1 LENKSRFDT
10 VDRPVQVSSEIN
22 LLTASPGPGND
33 NNDNELP
40 APARGKPSMYDAFLT
55 LVTRISDLMW
65 GPWTMFFIAF
75 VSVFL
80 TLRSRFF
87 QVTRFGFI
95 MRNTFGGMFNR
106 SGDSNRER
114 MTPFQATSTSLAGTV
129 GMGNMAGVATAL
141 SIGGPGAIFWMWVL
155 AFFGM
160 ITKAAEV
167 TLGVHYRDVDEH
179 GHVHGGP
186 MYYINKALGWK
197 SLATLF
203 SIGVTINCFFS
214 SSLLQAHTVG
224 RAFNASYGIN
234 PYLVTGV
241 MAIVTATVAIG
252 GVRRIGRFCE
262 ALVPFMTV
270 TYIIGGLV
278 ILAANV
284 TELPG
289 VIGQIIGYALA
300 PAPAVGGFA
309 GAAVMSA
316 IQMGMARGML
326 SNEAGLGT
334 APMVHANAETP
345 HPFRQGLWG
354 AAEVFIDTTV
364 VCTITAFVI
373 LSSGVLADGNSGIEM
388 LLDAFATYYSP
399 EITNAFISI
408 AILTFCLSTQIGFFV
423 YFETA
428 LVSLFGEKPFRY
440 VKWAYFFPGVVF
452 AGITNVDQLWAL
464 ANISVAASALPNLVA
479 LLVLSGVFMTL
490 MRDYLSG
497 ENRYTTAS
505 SDESRRYIRMAQ
517 H

>member
-1 LENKSRFDT
+1 
-10 VDRPVQVSSEIN
+10 
-22 LLTASPGPGND
+22 
-33 NNDNELP
+33 
-40 APARGKPSMYDAFLT
+40 MYDVFLT
-55 LVTRISDLMW
+55 LITHISDLMW
-65 GPWTMFFIAF
+65 GPWTLIFIAF
-75 VSVFL
+75 VSVYL
-80 TLRSRFF
+80 TIRTRFF
-87 QVTRFGFI
+87 QVSSFVYI
-95 MRNTFGGMFNR
+95 MRNTFGCMFDR
-106 SGDSNRER
+106 SGDQSKER
-114 MTPFQATSTSLAGTV
+114 MTPFQATTTSLAGTV

-167 TLGVHYRDVDEH
+167 TIGVHYRDVDEN
-179 GHVHGGP
+179 GHTRGGP

-197 SLATLF
+197 SLAVLF

-224 RAFNASYGIN
+224 RAFNASYGIS

-241 MAIVTATVAIG
+241 MAIVTATVTIG

-270 TYIIGGLV
+270 MYLAGGLV
-278 ILAANV
+278 ILIAN
-284 TELPG
+284 TSQLPSVLG
-289 VIGQIIGYALA
+289 EIFRFALA

-309 GAAVMSA
+309 GAGVLSA

-364 VCTITAFVI
+364 ICTITAFII
-373 LSSGVLADGNSGIEM
+373 LSSGVLANGNTGIEM
-388 LLDAFATYYSP
+388 LLDSFATFYAP
-399 EITNAFISI
+399 HLANTFISI

-428 LVSLFGEKPFRY
+428 LVSLFGENVFHY
-440 VKWAYFFPGVVF
+440 VKWVYFLPGVVF

-479 LLVLSGVFMTL
+479 LLVLSSVFMTL
-490 MRDYLSG
+490 MKDYLSG
-497 ENRYTTAS
+497 ENRFTTVSTDAS
-505 SDESRRYIRMAQ
+505 RQYVRMANQ
-517 H
+517 

>member
-1 LENKSRFDT
+1 
-10 VDRPVQVSSEIN
+10 
-22 LLTASPGPGND
+22 
-33 NNDNELP
+33 
-40 APARGKPSMYDAFLT
+40 MYETFLT
-55 LVTRISDLMW
+55 LITRISDLMW
-65 GPWTMFFIAF
+65 GPWTMIFIAF
-75 VSVFL
+75 VSIYL
-80 TLRSRFF
+80 TIRTRFF
-87 QVTRFGFI
+87 QVSSFVYI
-95 MRNTFGGMFNR
+95 MRNTFGQMFDR
-106 SGDSNRER
+106 SGDQSKER
-114 MTPFQATSTSLAGTV
+114 MTPFQATTTSLAGTV

-167 TLGVHYRDVDEH
+167 TIGVHYRDVDEN
-179 GHVHGGP
+179 GQTHGGP

-197 SLATLF
+197 SLAVLF

-224 RAFNASYGIN
+224 RAFNASYGIS

-270 TYIIGGLV
+270 MYLASCLV
-278 ILAANV
+278 ILIANASQ
-284 TELPG
+284 LPSVLG
-289 VIGQIIGYALA
+289 EIFRFALA

-309 GAAVMSA
+309 GAAVLSA

-364 VCTITAFVI
+364 VCTITAFII
-373 LSSGVLADGNSGIEM
+373 LSSGVLANGNTGIEM
-388 LLDAFATYYSP
+388 LLDSFATFYSP
-399 EITNAFISI
+399 ELANTFISI

-428 LVSLFGEKPFRY
+428 LVSLFGENVFRY
-440 VKWAYFFPGVVF
+440 VKWIYFLPGVAF

-479 LLVLSGVFMTL
+479 LLFLSGVFMTL
-490 MRDYLSG
+490 MKDYLSG
-497 ENRYTTAS
+497 ENRFATVRTDAS
-505 SDESRRYIRMAQ
+505 RQYVRMVNQ
-517 H
+517 

>member
-1 LENKSRFDT
+1 
-10 VDRPVQVSSEIN
+10 
-22 LLTASPGPGND
+22 
-33 NNDNELP
+33 
-40 APARGKPSMYDAFLT
+40 MYDGFLT
-55 LVTRISDLMW
+55 LITHISDLMW
-65 GPWTMFFIAF
+65 GPWTLIFIAF
-75 VSVFL
+75 VSVYL
-80 TLRSRFF
+80 TIRTRFF
-87 QVTRFGFI
+87 QVSSFVYI
-95 MRNTFGGMFNR
+95 MRNTFGCMFDR
-106 SGDSNRER
+106 SGDQSKER
-114 MTPFQATSTSLAGTV
+114 MTPFQATTTSLAGTV

-167 TLGVHYRDVDEH
+167 TIGVHYRDVDEN
-179 GHVHGGP
+179 GHTRGGP

-197 SLATLF
+197 SLAVLF

-224 RAFNASYGIN
+224 RAFNASYGIS

-241 MAIVTATVAIG
+241 MAIVTATVTIG

-270 TYIIGGLV
+270 MYLAGGLV
-278 ILAANV
+278 ILIAN
-284 TELPG
+284 TSQLPSVLG
-289 VIGQIIGYALA
+289 EIFRFALA

-309 GAAVMSA
+309 GAAVLSA

-354 AAEVFIDTTV
+354 AAEVFLDTTV
-364 VCTITAFVI
+364 VCTITAFII
-373 LSSGVLADGNSGIEM
+373 LSSGVLANGNTGIEM
-388 LLDAFATYYSP
+388 LLDSFATFYAP
-399 EITNAFISI
+399 ELANTFISI

-428 LVSLFGEKPFRY
+428 LVSLFGENVFHY
-440 VKWAYFFPGVVF
+440 VKWVYFLPGVVF

-479 LLVLSGVFMTL
+479 LLVLSSVFMTL
-490 MRDYLSG
+490 MKDYLSG
-497 ENRYTTAS
+497 ENRFTTVSTDAS
-505 SDESRRYIRMAQ
+505 RQYVRMANQ
-517 H
+517 

>member
-1 LENKSRFDT
+1 MHD
-10 VDRPVQVSSEIN
+10 V
-22 LLTASPGPGND
+22 
-33 NNDNELP
+33 
-40 APARGKPSMYDAFLT
+40 FLT
-55 LVTRISDLMW
+55 LITHISDLMW
-65 GPWTMFFIAF
+65 GPWTLIFIAF
-75 VSVFL
+75 VSVYL
-80 TLRSRFF
+80 TIRTRFF
-87 QVTRFGFI
+87 QVSSFVYI
-95 MRNTFGGMFNR
+95 MRNTFGCMFDR
-106 SGDSNRER
+106 SGDKNKER

-167 TLGVHYRDVDEH
+167 TIGVHYRDVDEN
-179 GHVHGGP
+179 GHTHGGP

-197 SLATLF
+197 SLAVLF

-224 RAFNASYGIN
+224 RAFNASYGIS

-241 MAIVTATVAIG
+241 MAIVTAMVAIG

-270 TYIIGGLV
+270 MYLVGGLV
-278 ILAANV
+278 ILIAN
-284 TELPG
+284 TSQLPSVLG
-289 VIGQIIGYALA
+289 EIFRFALA

-309 GAAVMSA
+309 GAAVLSA

-364 VCTITAFVI
+364 VCTITAFII
-373 LSSGVLADGNSGIEM
+373 LSSGVLANGNTGIEM
-388 LLDAFATYYSP
+388 LLDSFATFYAP
-399 EITNAFISI
+399 ELANAFISI

-428 LVSLFGEKPFRY
+428 LVSLFGENVFHY
-440 VKWAYFFPGVVF
+440 VKWVYFLPGVVF

-479 LLVLSGVFMTL
+479 LLALSSVFMTL
-490 MRDYLSG
+490 MKDYLSG
-497 ENRYTTAS
+497 ENRFTTVSTDAS
-505 SDESRRYIRMAQ
+505 RQYVRMANQ
-517 H
+517 

>member
-1 LENKSRFDT
+1 
-10 VDRPVQVSSEIN
+10 
-22 LLTASPGPGND
+22 
-33 NNDNELP
+33 
-40 APARGKPSMYDAFLT
+40 MYEAFLT
-55 LVTRISDLMW
+55 LITHISDLMW
-65 GPWTMFFIAF
+65 GPWTMIFIAF
-75 VSVFL
+75 VSVYL
-80 TLRSRFF
+80 TIRTRFF
-87 QVTRFGFI
+87 QVSSFIYI
-95 MRNTFGGMFNR
+95 MRNTIGRMFDR
-106 SGDSNRER
+106 SGDQNKER
-114 MTPFQATSTSLAGTV
+114 MTPFQATTTSLAGTV

-167 TLGVHYRDVDEH
+167 TIGVHYRDVDEN
-179 GHVHGGP
+179 GQTHGGP

-197 SLATLF
+197 SLSVFF
-203 SIGVTINCFFS
+203 STGVTINCFFS

-224 RAFNASYGIN
+224 RAFNASYGIS

-241 MAIVTATVAIG
+241 MAIVTAMVAIG

-270 TYIIGGLV
+270 MYLAGGLV
-278 ILAANV
+278 ILIAN
-284 TELPG
+284 TSQLPSVLG
-289 VIGQIIGYALA
+289 EIFRFALA

-309 GAAVMSA
+309 GAAVLSA

-364 VCTITAFVI
+364 VCTITAFII
-373 LSSGVLADGNSGIEM
+373 LSSGVLANGNTGIEM
-388 LLDAFATYYSP
+388 LLDSFATFYAP
-399 EITNAFISI
+399 ELANAFISI

-428 LVSLFGEKPFRY
+428 LVSLFGENVFHY
-440 VKWAYFFPGVVF
+440 VKWVYFLPGVVF

-479 LLVLSGVFMTL
+479 LLALSSVFMTL
-490 MRDYLSG
+490 MKDYLSG
-497 ENRYTTAS
+497 ENRFTTVSTDAS
-505 SDESRRYIRMAQ
+505 RQYVRMANQ
-517 H
+517 

>member
-1 LENKSRFDT
+1 
-10 VDRPVQVSSEIN
+10 
-22 LLTASPGPGND
+22 
-33 NNDNELP
+33 
-40 APARGKPSMYDAFLT
+40 MYDSFLM
-55 LVTRISDLMW
+55 LISRISDLMW
-65 GPWTMFFIAF
+65 GPWTMLFIAF
-75 VSVFL
+75 VSVYL
-80 TLRSRFF
+80 TVRTGFF
-87 QVTRFGFI
+87 QVANFAFI
-95 MRNTFGGMFNR
+95 LRNTFGRMFDR
-106 SGDSNRER
+106 SGDENKER

-167 TLGVHYRDVDEH
+167 TIGVHYRDVDEH
-179 GHVHGGP
+179 GHIHGGP

-197 SLATLF
+197 SLAILF
-203 SIGVTINCFFS
+203 SIGVTINSLFS

-224 RAFNASYGIN
+224 RAFDASYGVS
-234 PYLVTGV
+234 PYLVTGA
-241 MAIVTATVAIG
+241 MGIVTAIVAIG

-270 TYIIGGLV
+270 IYLAGGLV
-278 ILAANV
+278 IVVANANAIPASFA
-284 TELPG
+284 E
-289 VIGQIIGYALA
+289 IFRFAFA

-309 GAAVMSA
+309 GAAVMAA

-334 APMVHANAETP
+334 APMVHANAETE
-345 HPFRQGLWG
+345 HPFKQGLWG
-354 AAEVFIDTTV
+354 AAEVFVDTTV
-364 VCTITAFVI
+364 VCTVTALII
-373 LSSGVLADGNSGIEM
+373 LSSGVLANGATGIEM
-388 LLDAFATYYSP
+388 LLEAFSTHYSA
-399 EITNAFISI
+399 EFSGAFISA

-428 LVSLFGEKPFRY
+428 LVSLLGENVFRY
-440 VKWAYFFPGVVF
+440 VKWVYFLPGVIF

-479 LLVLSGVFMTL
+479 LLILSGVFITL

-497 ENRYTTAS
+497 EKKYATS
-505 SDESRRYIRMAQ
+505 IIDESRQYVRIAGNA
-517 H
+517 

>member
-1 LENKSRFDT
+1 
-10 VDRPVQVSSEIN
+10 
-22 LLTASPGPGND
+22 
-33 NNDNELP
+33 
-40 APARGKPSMYDAFLT
+40 MYDGFLT
-55 LVTRISDLMW
+55 LITHISDLMW
-65 GPWTMFFIAF
+65 GPWTLIFIAF
-75 VSVFL
+75 VSVYL
-80 TLRSRFF
+80 TIRTRFF
-87 QVTRFGFI
+87 QVSSFVYI
-95 MRNTFGGMFNR
+95 MRNTFGCMFDR
-106 SGDSNRER
+106 SGDQSKER
-114 MTPFQATSTSLAGTV
+114 MTPFQATTTSLAGTV

-167 TLGVHYRDVDEH
+167 TIGVHYRDVDEN
-179 GHVHGGP
+179 GHTRGGP

-197 SLATLF
+197 SLAVLF

-224 RAFNASYGIN
+224 RAFNASYGIS

-270 TYIIGGLV
+270 MYLAGGLV
-278 ILAANV
+278 ILIAN
-284 TELPG
+284 TSQLPSVLG
-289 VIGQIIGYALA
+289 EIFRFALA

-309 GAAVMSA
+309 GAGVLSA

-354 AAEVFIDTTV
+354 AAEVFLDTTV
-364 VCTITAFVI
+364 VCTITAFII
-373 LSSGVLADGNSGIEM
+373 LSSGVLANGNTGIEM
-388 LLDAFATYYSP
+388 LLDSFATFYAP
-399 EITNAFISI
+399 HLANTFISI

-428 LVSLFGEKPFRY
+428 LVSLFGENVFHY
-440 VKWAYFFPGVVF
+440 VKWVYFLPGVVF

-479 LLVLSGVFMTL
+479 LLVLSSVFMTL
-490 MRDYLSG
+490 MKDYLSG
-497 ENRYTTAS
+497 ENRFTTVSTDAS
-505 SDESRRYIRMAQ
+505 RQYVRMANQ
-517 H
+517 

>member
-1 LENKSRFDT
+1 
-10 VDRPVQVSSEIN
+10 
-22 LLTASPGPGND
+22 
-33 NNDNELP
+33 
-40 APARGKPSMYDAFLT
+40 MYDVFLT
-55 LVTRISDLMW
+55 LITHISDLMW
-65 GPWTMFFIAF
+65 GPWTLIFIAF
-75 VSVFL
+75 VSVYL
-80 TLRSRFF
+80 TIRTRFF
-87 QVTRFGFI
+87 QVSSFVYI
-95 MRNTFGGMFNR
+95 MRNTFGCMFDR
-106 SGDSNRER
+106 SGDQSKER
-114 MTPFQATSTSLAGTV
+114 MTPFQATTTSLAGTV

-167 TLGVHYRDVDEH
+167 TIGVHYRDVDEN
-179 GHVHGGP
+179 GHTRGGP

-197 SLATLF
+197 SLAVLF

-224 RAFNASYGIN
+224 RAFNASYGIS

-241 MAIVTATVAIG
+241 MAIVTATVTIG

-270 TYIIGGLV
+270 MYLAGGLV
-278 ILAANV
+278 ILIAN
-284 TELPG
+284 TSQLPSVLG
-289 VIGQIIGYALA
+289 EIFRFALA

-309 GAAVMSA
+309 GAAVLSA

-364 VCTITAFVI
+364 ICTITAFII
-373 LSSGVLADGNSGIEM
+373 LSSGVLANGNTGIEM
-388 LLDAFATYYSP
+388 LLDSFATFYAP
-399 EITNAFISI
+399 ELANTFISI

-428 LVSLFGEKPFRY
+428 LVSLFGENVFHY
-440 VKWAYFFPGVVF
+440 VKWVYFLPGVVF

-479 LLVLSGVFMTL
+479 LLVLSSVFMTL
-490 MRDYLSG
+490 MKDYLSG
-497 ENRYTTAS
+497 ENRFTTVSTDAS
-505 SDESRRYIRMAQ
+505 RQYVRMANQ
-517 H
+517 

>member
-1 LENKSRFDT
+1 
-10 VDRPVQVSSEIN
+10 
-22 LLTASPGPGND
+22 
-33 NNDNELP
+33 
-40 APARGKPSMYDAFLT
+40 MYEAFLT
-55 LVTRISDLMW
+55 LITRISDLMW
-65 GPWTMFFIAF
+65 GPWTMIFIAV
-75 VSVFL
+75 VSVYL
-80 TLRSRFF
+80 TIRTRFF
-87 QVTRFGFI
+87 QVSSFVYI
-95 MRNTFGGMFNR
+95 MRNTFGQMFDR
-106 SGDSNRER
+106 SGDQSKEQ
-114 MTPFQATSTSLAGTV
+114 MTPFQATTTSLAGTV

-167 TLGVHYRDVDEH
+167 TIGVHYRDVDEN
-179 GHVHGGP
+179 GQTHGGP

-197 SLATLF
+197 SLAVLF

-224 RAFNASYGIN
+224 RAFNASYGIS

-270 TYIIGGLV
+270 MYLASCLV
-278 ILAANV
+278 ILIANASQ
-284 TELPG
+284 LPSVLG
-289 VIGQIIGYALA
+289 EIFRFALA

-309 GAAVMSA
+309 GAAVLSA

-364 VCTITAFVI
+364 VCTITAFII
-373 LSSGVLADGNSGIEM
+373 LSSGVLANGNTGIEM
-388 LLDAFATYYSP
+388 LLDSFATFYSP
-399 EITNAFISI
+399 ELANTFISI

-428 LVSLFGEKPFRY
+428 LVSLFGENVFRY
-440 VKWAYFFPGVVF
+440 VKWVYFLPGVAF

-479 LLVLSGVFMTL
+479 LLFLSGVFMTL
-490 MRDYLSG
+490 MKDYLSG
-497 ENRYTTAS
+497 ENRFATVRTDAS
-505 SDESRRYIRMAQ
+505 RQYVRMVNQ
-517 H
+517 

>member
-1 LENKSRFDT
+1 
-10 VDRPVQVSSEIN
+10 
-22 LLTASPGPGND
+22 
-33 NNDNELP
+33 
-40 APARGKPSMYDAFLT
+40 MYEAFLT
-55 LVTRISDLMW
+55 LITRISDLMW
-65 GPWTMFFIAF
+65 GPWTLIFIAF
-75 VSVFL
+75 VSVYL
-80 TLRSRFF
+80 TIRTRFF
-87 QVTRFGFI
+87 QVSSFVYI
-95 MRNTFGGMFNR
+95 MRNTFGQMFDR
-106 SGDSNRER
+106 SGDQSKER
-114 MTPFQATSTSLAGTV
+114 MTPFQATTTSLAGTV

-141 SIGGPGAIFWMWVL
+141 SIGGPGAIFWMWVM

-167 TLGVHYRDVDEH
+167 TIGVHYRDVDEN
-179 GHVHGGP
+179 GQTHGGP

-197 SLATLF
+197 SLAVLF

-224 RAFNASYGIN
+224 RAFNASYGIS

-270 TYIIGGLV
+270 MYLASCLV
-278 ILAANV
+278 ILIANASQ
-284 TELPG
+284 LPSVLG
-289 VIGQIIGYALA
+289 EIFRFALA

-309 GAAVMSA
+309 GAAVLSA

-364 VCTITAFVI
+364 VCTITAFII
-373 LSSGVLADGNSGIEM
+373 LSSGVLANGNTGIEM
-388 LLDAFATYYSP
+388 LLDSFATFYSP
-399 EITNAFISI
+399 ELANTFISI

-428 LVSLFGEKPFRY
+428 LVSLFGENVFRY
-440 VKWAYFFPGVVF
+440 VKWIYFLPGVAF

-479 LLVLSGVFMTL
+479 LLFLSGVFMTL
-490 MRDYLSG
+490 MKDYLSG
-497 ENRYTTAS
+497 ENRFATVRTDAS
-505 SDESRRYIRMAQ
+505 RQYVRMVNQ
-517 H
+517 

>member
-1 LENKSRFDT
+1 
-10 VDRPVQVSSEIN
+10 
-22 LLTASPGPGND
+22 
-33 NNDNELP
+33 
-40 APARGKPSMYDAFLT
+40 MYETFLT
-55 LVTRISDLMW
+55 LITRISDLMW
-65 GPWTMFFIAF
+65 GPWTMIFIAF
-75 VSVFL
+75 VSVYL
-80 TLRSRFF
+80 TIRTRFF
-87 QVTRFGFI
+87 QVSSFVYI
-95 MRNTFGGMFNR
+95 MRNTFGQMFDR
-106 SGDSNRER
+106 SGDQSKER
-114 MTPFQATSTSLAGTV
+114 MTPFQATTTSLAGTV

-167 TLGVHYRDVDEH
+167 TIGVHYRDVDEN
-179 GHVHGGP
+179 GQTHGGP

-197 SLATLF
+197 SLAVLF

-224 RAFNASYGIN
+224 RAFNASYGIS

-270 TYIIGGLV
+270 MYLASCLV
-278 ILAANV
+278 ILIANASQ
-284 TELPG
+284 LPSVLG
-289 VIGQIIGYALA
+289 EIFRFALA

-309 GAAVMSA
+309 GAAVLSA

-364 VCTITAFVI
+364 VCTITAFII
-373 LSSGVLADGNSGIEM
+373 LSSGVLANGNTGIEM
-388 LLDAFATYYSP
+388 LLDSFATFYSP
-399 EITNAFISI
+399 ELANTFISI

-428 LVSLFGEKPFRY
+428 LVSLFGENVFRY
-440 VKWAYFFPGVVF
+440 VKWVYFLPGVAF

-479 LLVLSGVFMTL
+479 LLFLSGVFMTL
-490 MRDYLSG
+490 MKDYLSG
-497 ENRYTTAS
+497 ENRFATVRTDAS
-505 SDESRRYIRMAQ
+505 RQYVRMVNQ
-517 H
+517 

>member
-1 LENKSRFDT
+1 VYESFLAL
-10 VDRPVQVSSEIN
+10 VSS
-22 LLTASPGPGND
+22 
-33 NNDNELP
+33 
-40 APARGKPSMYDAFLT
+40 
-55 LVTRISDLMW
+55 ISDLMW
-65 GPWTMFFIAF
+65 GWWTMAFIAC
-75 VSVFL
+75 VSVYL
-80 TLRSRFF
+80 TVRARFF
-87 QVTRFGFI
+87 QVTNFAFI
-95 MRNTFGGMFNR
+95 MRHTFGCMFDR
-106 SGDSNRER
+106 SGYEDRQR

-167 TLGVHYRDVDEH
+167 SLAVHYRDVDEN
-179 GHVHGGP
+179 GHIHGGP
-186 MYYINKALGWK
+186 MYYIRKALGWN

-203 SIGVTINCFFS
+203 AIGVAINCFFS

-224 RAFNASYGIN
+224 RAFDASYGIS
-234 PYLVTGV
+234 PYLVTGA

-270 TYIIGGLV
+270 SYLLGGLL
-278 ILAANV
+278 ILAGNTGSIPDAFAD
-284 TELPG
+284 
-289 VIGQIIGYALA
+289 IFRYALA

-316 IQMGMARGML
+316 MQMGMARGML

-334 APMVHANAETP
+334 APMVHANAATP

-354 AAEVFIDTTV
+354 AAEVFVDTIV
-364 VCTITAFVI
+364 VCTITAVVI
-373 LSSGVLADGNSGIEM
+373 LSSGVLADGSTGIEM
-388 LLDAFATYYSP
+388 LLEAFASYYSP
-399 EITNAFISI
+399 DIARAFVSV

-428 LVSLFGEKPFRY
+428 LVSLFGENVFHY
-440 VKWAYFFPGVVF
+440 VKWLYFLPGVVF

-479 LLVLSGVFMTL
+479 LLILSGVFISL
-490 MRDYLSG
+490 MKDYLSG
-497 ENRYTTAS
+497 TNQYATAIIDRNRQ
-505 SDESRRYIRMAQ
+505 YIRIAGTR
-517 H
+517 

>member
-1 LENKSRFDT
+1 
-10 VDRPVQVSSEIN
+10 
-22 LLTASPGPGND
+22 
-33 NNDNELP
+33 
-40 APARGKPSMYDAFLT
+40 MT
-55 LVTRISDLMW
+55 LITHISDLMW
-65 GPWTMFFIAF
+65 GPWTLIFIAF
-75 VSVFL
+75 VSVYL
-80 TLRSRFF
+80 TIRTRFF
-87 QVTRFGFI
+87 QVSSFVYI
-95 MRNTFGGMFNR
+95 MRNTFGCMFDR
-106 SGDSNRER
+106 SGDKNKER

-167 TLGVHYRDVDEH
+167 TIGVHYRDVDEN
-179 GHVHGGP
+179 GHTHGGP

-197 SLATLF
+197 SLAVLF

-224 RAFNASYGIN
+224 RAFNASYGIS

-241 MAIVTATVAIG
+241 MAIVTAMVAIG

-270 TYIIGGLV
+270 MYLAGGLV
-278 ILAANV
+278 ILIAN
-284 TELPG
+284 TSQLPSVLG
-289 VIGQIIGYALA
+289 EIFRFALA

-309 GAAVMSA
+309 GAAVLSA

-364 VCTITAFVI
+364 VCTITAFII
-373 LSSGVLADGNSGIEM
+373 LSSGVLANGNTGIEM
-388 LLDAFATYYSP
+388 LLDSFATFYAP
-399 EITNAFISI
+399 ELANAFISI

-428 LVSLFGEKPFRY
+428 LVSLFGENVFHY
-440 VKWAYFFPGVVF
+440 VKWVYFLPGVVF

-479 LLVLSGVFMTL
+479 LLALSSVFMTL
-490 MRDYLSG
+490 MKDYLSG
-497 ENRYTTAS
+497 ENRFTTVSTDAS
-505 SDESRRYIRMAQ
+505 RQYVRMANQ
-517 H
+517 